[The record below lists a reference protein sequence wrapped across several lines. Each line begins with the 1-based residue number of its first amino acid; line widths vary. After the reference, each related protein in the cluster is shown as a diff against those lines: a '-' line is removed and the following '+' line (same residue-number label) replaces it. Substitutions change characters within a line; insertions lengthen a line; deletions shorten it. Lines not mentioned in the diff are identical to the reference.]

1 VLRNTVAIRTRQ
13 IDESRAQMTELT
25 AAMDKT
31 KANIEARLGTV
42 TRLIQR
48 YISHRLYSTQIFHL
62 LLCVQNAAGALAA
75 ESGRARDVGCRAQ
88 AEGVCAG

>member
-1 VLRNTVAIRTRQ
+1 MNSRVSVLRNTVAIRTRQ

-31 KANIEARLGTV
+31 KANIEARLGRV

-48 YISHRLYSTQIFHL
+48 YFSFTLY
-62 LLCVQNAAGALAA
+62 
-75 ESGRARDVGCRAQ
+75 
-88 AEGVCAG
+88 

>member
-1 VLRNTVAIRTRQ
+1 MSVLRNTVAIRTRQ

-48 YISHRLYSTQIFHL
+48 YFSLTLFNYNFSS
-62 LLCVQNAAGALAA
+62 AA
-75 ESGRARDVGCRAQ
+75 
-88 AEGVCAG
+88 VCTECSRCTCN